1 MKKIK
6 NRFIKLFMAICLVF
20 VSVFAFTQANAI
32 SVVLQN
38 EYRFRVCK
46 YNN

>member
-32 SVVLQN
+32 SAVFA
-38 EYRFRVCK
+38 FRGST
-46 YNN
+46 NPI